1 MLKRL
6 PLVGLVFAVSL
17 VAVGCGVPQE
27 EHDAVLSE
35 RDAAQ
40 AEVASLQSELA
51 EVQSDLA
58 KAQSDLAAA
67 EGELAER
74 ESDLTA
80 LQSQISSSQSQISP
94 LQSDLSETE
103 AQVAELKKLVPA
115 IYKWQVYTD
124 RPFFNDS
131 RLQKAICL
139 ILDEKEIARQALPG
153 KNVRFEAEQEW
164 ASGQNDLMAA
174 MQFMYEASYPNGFLM
189 NIYYAPMTDEG
200 IKDLVA
206 AVKTS
211 LSAAGITGGLFPMA
225 SIEALPKADYILIV
239 KRVR

>member
-1 MLKRL
+1 MLKRW
-6 PLVGLVFAVSL
+6 PLVGLVFLVSL
-17 VAVGCGVPQE
+17 VVVGCGVPQE
-27 EHDAVLSE
+27 EHDTVLAE

-51 EVQSDLA
+51 RMQKNLATAESDLGETESDLA
-58 KAQSDLAAA
+58 GA
-67 EGELAER
+67 
-74 ESDLTA
+74 
-80 LQSQISSSQSQISP
+80 QSQISSLQSEISSLRSQISS
-94 LQSDLSETE
+94 LQSQLAGVET
-103 AQVAELKKLVPA
+103 QVAELEKLIPA

-124 RPFFNDS
+124 RPFFNDT

-139 ILDEKEIARQALPG
+139 ILDEEEIVRQALPG

-164 ASGQNDLMAA
+164 ASGENDLLAA
-174 MQFMYEASYPNGFLM
+174 DRLMEQAAYPNGFRLD
-189 NIYYAPMTDEG
+189 IYYAPMTDEG

-206 AVKTS
+206 VVKTS
-211 LSAAGITGGLFPMA
+211 LSAADILVRLFPIA